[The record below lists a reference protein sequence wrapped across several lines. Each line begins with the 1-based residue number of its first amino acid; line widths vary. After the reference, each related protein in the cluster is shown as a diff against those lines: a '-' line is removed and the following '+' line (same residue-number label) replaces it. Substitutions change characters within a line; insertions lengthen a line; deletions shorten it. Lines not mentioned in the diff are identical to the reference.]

1 MISTMKTLKA
11 DRYLRVLAGHWWIVV
26 LALAPAGVRADD
38 LKNGKMALQ
47 AGQLDDAQAA
57 FEKAAAQGQ
66 AEGRAGVGQVW
77 LKRRQYAKATEAF
90 ELAQKMDPTLAL
102 AYYGQAEVLK
112 RQSRCT
118 DAVPL
123 FERATQLDRKFPEA
137 QLSLGQCLIAMKQH
151 ERAVATLS
159 EGLKWGPKW
168 QPKFLVALGDAELAR
183 DSLRD
188 AGIYYTRARELAPDD
203 PTLRRALGDFY
214 LKRGTWALAVP
225 EYRAA
230 LSLDSTDV
238 TVHYGLGQ
246 ALYYDQRY
254 NDALEEFRW
263 VGTRDPDFAPG
274 QLALGNLLYL
284 AGERDPRRYPEAR
297 PALERYTALIPDD
310 SKGWSLLG
318 RTYSAL
324 KMKDEAL
331 ASMLKAEALGDRSK
345 DMYTGLGRIYA
356 ERKEWD
362 RALQAFGRGEPTSRD
377 MLLIGQMMV
386 FQGRLEQADSIYRS
400 IFSADSTR
408 SDARFALNE
417 MGKIRFRQKD
427 YSAAIA
433 LFQRRIAL
441 DPGNDEAYY
450 YIGLSYKE
458 MKQYAEALGAL
469 KQAAILADNRAD
481 RHFWLG
487 ILYEQ
492 VDSSA
497 AAEREYQR
505 AVDLD
510 STSATASIAY
520 RQLGYRKLLAKDYGL
535 ATQLLERAVRISDRD
550 LQALVWLA
558 QGYQNSGNR
567 SKAMEN
573 YDKALSIDPK
583 QPDATRG
590 RKSLEGGGK

>member
-1 MISTMKTLKA
+1 MTSTMHALKA
-11 DRYLRVLAGHWWIVV
+11 DPTRRIAGRYLLV
-26 LALAPAGVRADD
+26 LALLLVPGAVHADD
-38 LKNGKMALQ
+38 LKSGRTALQ
-47 AGQLDDAQAA
+47 AGQLDQALA
-57 FEKAAAQGQ
+57 LFEKAAAQGL
-66 AEGRAGVGQVW
+66 AEGRAGVGQVL
-77 LKRRQYAKATEAF
+77 LKRRQYAKAMEAF
-90 ELAQKMDPTLAL
+90 QLAEKMDPTLAL
-102 AYYGQAEVLK
+102 AYFGQGEVLR
-112 RQSRCT
+112 RQNKC
-118 DAVPL
+118 DEAVPL
-123 FERATQLDRKFPEA
+123 FQRSTELDRKFPEA
-137 QLSLGQCLIAMKQH
+137 QLSLGQCLVLMKQH
-151 ERAVATLS
+151 DRAVAVLS

-188 AGIYYTRARELAPDD
+188 AGIYYTRAREQAPED
-203 PTLRRALGDFY
+203 PTPRRALGDFY

-230 LSLDSTDV
+230 LSLDSTEV
-238 TVHYGLGQ
+238 SVHYGLGE

-254 NDALEEFRW
+254 NDALDEFHW
-263 VGTRDPDFAPG
+263 VADHDPEFAPG

-284 AGERDPRRYPEAR
+284 AGERDPKRYPEAR
-297 PALERYTALIPDD
+297 TPLEKYTQLVPDD

-324 KMKDEAL
+324 KLKDEAL
-331 ASMLKAEALGDRSK
+331 SAMLKAESLGDRSK
-345 DMYTGLGRIYA
+345 EMYTVLGRVYA

-362 RALQAFGRGEPTSRD
+362 KALQEFSKGDPTPRD

-386 FQGRLEQADSIYRS
+386 FQGRLDQADSIYRS
-400 IFSADSTR
+400 IFTADSTR
-408 SDARFALNE
+408 ADARFALNE

-427 YSAAIA
+427 YPGAVA

-441 DPGNDEAYY
+441 DPSNDEAYY

-458 MKQYAEALGAL
+458 MKQYADALAAL
-469 KQAAILADNRAD
+469 KQAVALADTRAD

-497 AAEREYQR
+497 AADREYQR
-505 AVDLD
+505 SVDLD
-510 STSATASIAY
+510 STSSTAAIAY
-520 RQLGYRKLLAKDYGL
+520 RQLGYRRLLAKEYVA

-550 LQALVWLA
+550 LQALVWLG

-567 SKAMEN
+567 AKALEN
-573 YDKALSIDPK
+573 YDKALAIDPK
-583 QPDATRG
+583 QPDAMKG